1 MYIVLTVTLRGGNF
15 TDSEKSEYNQDASK
29 VEYFSKYNIHPTT
42 CSYNFFVSVTSKRV
56 QLTNILI
63 IFLNYQ
69 SIGTLLVQQGKSL
82 STSGKTAWLLTRR
95 LGLIDVKFR

>member
-42 CSYNFFVSVTSKRV
+42 CYTISLS
-56 QLTNILI
+56 Q
-63 IFLNYQ
+63 
-69 SIGTLLVQQGKSL
+69 LLVKELYNWQIF
-82 STSGKTAWLLTRR
+82 W
-95 LGLIDVKFR
+95 